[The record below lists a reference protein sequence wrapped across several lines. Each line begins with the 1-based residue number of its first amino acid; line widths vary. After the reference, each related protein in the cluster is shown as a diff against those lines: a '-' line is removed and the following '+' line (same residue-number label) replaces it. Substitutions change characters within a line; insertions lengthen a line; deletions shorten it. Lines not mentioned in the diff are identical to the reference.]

1 MLTTLFDSL
10 YPPDSGIA
18 VYFRRDTNVWLDDY
32 GVEHFDLK
40 DFGFTAL
47 QRETILAHIRSHV
60 EDEYLSITNN
70 DGDLIEIYWE
80 DREQYSFV

>member
-1 MLTTLFDSL
+1 MLTKLFDSL

-18 VYFRRDTNVWLDDY
+18 VYFRRDVNLWLDED

-47 QRETILAHIRSHV
+47 QRETILAHIQDHLK
-60 EDEYLSITNN
+60 DEYVSVHNN
-70 DGDLIEIYWE
+70 NVELVEIYWE
-80 DREQYSFV
+80 YREQYDYV